1 MKDLKSP
8 IYLDY
13 ASTTPIDKRV
23 AEKMF
28 EYMTTDGKYGNPAS
42 RSHSFGWDADDAVTQ
57 SRQHIAD
64 LINADPREI
73 VWTSGAQSQITL
85 RLKGRHIFTRRKVSI

>member
-1 MKDLKSP
+1 MKNLKTP

-28 EYMTTDGKYGNPAS
+28 EYMTMDGKYGNPAS
-42 RSHSFGWDADDAVTQ
+42 RSHSFGWDADDAVSQ
-57 SRQHIAD
+57 SRK
-64 LINADPREI
+64 
-73 VWTSGAQSQITL
+73 TCG
-85 RLKGRHIFTRRKVSI
+85 RLDKRRSKRNSLD

>member
-1 MKDLKSP
+1 MKNLKTP

-28 EYMTTDGKYGNPAS
+28 EYMTMDGKYGNPA
-42 RSHSFGWDADDAVTQ
+42 
-57 SRQHIAD
+57 
-64 LINADPREI
+64 
-73 VWTSGAQSQITL
+73 
-85 RLKGRHIFTRRKVSI
+85 